1 MADDSLLGD
10 VGVRYARAL
19 LDLAA
24 EQGTVEAVEK
34 DLADLKS
41 ALAASADLRTLV
53 ASPKFDAEAKGAGLS
68 AVAAKFG
75 ACETTRKFLGL
86 VAANRRANALPTII
100 EAFERLAAARK
111 GLVAAK
117 VTTATPLTPAQ
128 AKSLSATL
136 AASLGREPRIETVV
150 DPAIL
155 GGIKVRVGSRL
166 YDASLKTKLDS
177 LKFALKRA

>member
-1 MADDSLLGD
+1 MADDSHLGD
-10 VGVRYARAL
+10 VGARYARAL
-19 LDLAA
+19 LELAA
-24 EQGTVEAVEK
+24 EQNSLAAVES
-34 DLADLKS
+34 DLATLKA
-41 ALAASADLRTLV
+41 ALAESADLRSLLN
-53 ASPKFDAEAKGAGLS
+53 SPKFDAAAKSAGLG
-68 AVAAKFG
+68 AVATRLG
-75 ACETTRKFLGL
+75 ACETTHKFLGL
-86 VAANRRANALPTII
+86 LAANRRTAALGVII

-128 AKSLSATL
+128 ARSLSATL
-136 AASLGREPRIETVV
+136 AATLGREPQIETVV

-177 LKFALKRA
+177 LKSALKRA